1 MTAYSSVRFLI
12 LLFLLMEV
20 SRCAK
25 INAPSGGPRDR
36 EAPIVTRSVPE
47 SGTINFTDNEIDI
60 TFNEYVVL
68 DNINE
73 KFMVSPPMSKKP
85 KIAIRGKSLRI
96 GLNEKLRDSTTYTF
110 YFQDAIRDLNEGNPI
125 NNFQFVLSTGPFIDS
140 LSVTGNVY
148 TALTLDPPE
157 NTLVMLYK
165 NLQDSAVQRQLPD
178 YITRVEANGE
188 FRINNVHQGIYR
200 LYALKDLDNSKNYNR
215 RDEEFAFY
223 DSAIVITPEKNYLP
237 VTEDTVEV
245 KPVNGKIP
253 AKPPVIG
260 EYKLILFQAEKKDR
274 YLTSSSRSQPYQLT
288 YTLSLP
294 PDSLSFSFSIAGQR
308 GDSWF
313 IEKNKD
319 MDTITVWLTDS
330 SLYNRQQLETIIRYP
345 FTDSLGITEQKSDTV
360 LMRYFAPRAPRGR
373 VVKPTPYKVN
383 TGNLTGQVRPDKKI
397 TFIAPTPIMII
408 DTSRIMLYETLKEG
422 RIKIPYSIEA
432 DSITKCKYHMET
444 QLKPGSNYLF
454 IADSA
459 AFKSIYG
466 ETSDSTGTRFSV
478 MPVTLFGT
486 LVIETENYNG
496 SSIIQVLDNS
506 DKEKRETYLVT
517 EGKIEFPLLEKGRC
531 RVRAIFDLNHDRKW
545 TTGDFDLHLQP
556 EPVTFLDKELEIKEN
571 WTYNEVMDLGIRNFK
586 DPKLQKI
593 KTSSR

>member
-1 MTAYSSVRFLI
+1 MTAYSSVRIFI
-12 LLFLLMEV
+12 LLVILLEV

-25 INAPSGGPRDR
+25 VSAPSGGPKDR
-36 EAPIVTRSVPE
+36 EAPRVTRSVPE

-60 TFNEYVVL
+60 TFNEFVVL

-73 KFMVSPPMSKKP
+73 KFMVSPPLSKKP

-96 GLNEKLRDSTTYTF
+96 VLEEDLRDSTTYTF

-148 TALTLDPPE
+148 SALTLDPPE
-157 NTLVMLYK
+157 NTLVLLYS
-165 NLQDSAVQRQLPD
+165 NLQDSAVTKHLPD

-200 LYALKDLDNSKNYNR
+200 LYALQDIDNSKNYNR

-223 DSAIVITPEKNYLP
+223 DSAIVVTPEKNYLP
-237 VTEDTVEV
+237 VTEDTVEI
-245 KPVNGKIP
+245 KPVNGKVT
-253 AKPPVIG
+253 AKPPIIG

-274 YLTSSSRSQPYQLT
+274 YLTSSSRSQPFQLT

-294 PDSLSFSFSIAGQR
+294 PDSLRFGFAIPGKSS
-308 GDSWF
+308 DSWF
-313 IEKNKD
+313 IEKNRNR
-319 MDTITVWLTDS
+319 DTITVWLTDS
-330 SLYNRQQLETIIRYP
+330 SLYNRQQLETIINYP
-345 FTDSLGITEQKSDTV
+345 FTDTLGITEQKTDTI
-360 LMRYFAPRAPRGR
+360 LMRYLAPRPPRGR

-383 TGNLTGQVRPDKKI
+383 PGNLSAQVRPDKKI
-397 TFIAPTPIMII
+397 IFTAPTPFREI
-408 DTSRIMLYETLKEG
+408 DTSRIRLFETSREG
-422 RIKIPYSIEA
+422 RIKIPYSLMV
-432 DSITKCKYHMET
+432 DSLTTRKYHMET

-459 AFKSIYG
+459 AFKSIYE
-466 ETSDSTGTRFSV
+466 ETSDSTGIRFSV
-478 MPVTLFGT
+478 MPVTLFGN
-486 LVIETENYNG
+486 LIIETRNYDG

-506 DKEKRETYLVT
+506 DKEKREAYLET
-517 EGKIEFPLLEKGRC
+517 EEKVEFPLLEKGPC
-531 RVRAIFDLNHDRKW
+531 RLRAVFDLNHDRKW

-556 EPVTFLDKELEIKEN
+556 EPVTFLDKEIEIKEN

-586 DPKLQKI
+586 DSKLQKI